1 MPHYPNKPAASPAQ
15 QADSPMKRNL
25 IAAAALIGLAI
36 GGLALVDRFRER
48 SAEPGP
54 PHEPSQ
60 ALISTPTQESSVP
73 TGTPAL
79 PVTPPPPPEVLN
91 NEAPAPRPR
100 LADAMPPTAP
110 RGVSAPDNAAATDK
124 TYVIQVG
131 VFTSPANA
139 RAVQKQLKRAG
150 MQAHLE
156 TRVQLGPYR
165 DKRDADKALAKARK
179 LGIDAVL
186 VNAR

>member
-1 MPHYPNKPAASPAQ
+1 
-15 QADSPMKRNL
+15 MKRNL

-36 GGLALVDRFRER
+36 GGLALIDRFRER
-48 SAEPGP
+48 PAEPRP

-60 ALISTPTQESSVP
+60 ALISTPAQESSAP

-79 PVTPPPPPEVLN
+79 PVTPPPPEVLN

-110 RGVSAPDNAAATDK
+110 RGVTAPDNAAATDK

-139 RAVQKQLKRAG
+139 RAVRKQLKRAG

-156 TRVQLGPYR
+156 IRVQLGPYR